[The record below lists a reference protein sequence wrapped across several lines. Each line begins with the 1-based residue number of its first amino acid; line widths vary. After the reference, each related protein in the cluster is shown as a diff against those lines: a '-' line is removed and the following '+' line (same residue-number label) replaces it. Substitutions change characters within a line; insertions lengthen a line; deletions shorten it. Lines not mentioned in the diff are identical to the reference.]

1 MKKYS
6 LRPVSGE
13 LFVGRQNILGDMIAE
28 LKDSES
34 SDGFCI
40 YGRRRIGK
48 TSLLRELER
57 RLKENE
63 ELVIVYFS
71 FWDIIPLS
79 TRAFVEDISDAI
91 LDAYQKKGLLRI
103 EQGIKRALRRVKKVF
118 ARNIQNAEFRIKLD
132 RVELF
137 LNLKESEKPDYSF
150 LFREVFYLAE
160 EIADRTGT
168 KCIIML
174 DEFPEILKLENG
186 YQMVRVLRTAHENFK
201 HVGIVISGSIRK
213 TLAQVALSHVSPF
226 YRQLILKKISP
237 LSVEEV
243 QSFLVKYASIK
254 DREIA
259 ERLTEIT
266 GGVPFYLQ
274 SLGRISGFSD
284 LDYSVEEFLEEEG
297 NIIFQEEFTKLNEIE
312 KRIVSAMGKGK
323 ARLVDIARDAELSSS
338 TVSTYLP
345 TLMAKEIVKKM
356 ERGRYSL
363 TDTMFALWLKR
374 RVEGRSFSEEVFEAL
389 ETPKSLKEI
398 YDLFPDRS
406 KSSVRGTIYK
416 LLYKG
421 RIKKVGRWRYRA
433 I

>member
-13 LFVGRQNILGDMIAE
+13 LFVGRQNILDDMFAE

-34 SDGFCI
+34 SNGFCI
-40 YGRRRIGK
+40 YGKRRIGK

-71 FWDIIPLS
+71 FWDISPLS

-103 EQGIKRALRRVKKVF
+103 EQGIKRAFNRVKKVF
-118 ARNIQNAEFRIKLD
+118 ARNIKNAEFKIKLD

-137 LNLKESEKPDYSF
+137 LSLKESEKPDYSF

-213 TLAQVALSHVSPF
+213 TLVQVAISYASPF

-243 QSFLVKYASIK
+243 QKFLVKYANIEDIGMAK
-254 DREIA
+254 V
-259 ERLTEIT
+259 LTEIT

-284 LDYSVEEFLEEEG
+284 LDYSVEEFIEEEG
-297 NIIFQEEFTKLNEIE
+297 NIIFQEEFTKLSEIE
-312 KRIVSAMGKGK
+312 KRIVSAMAKGK
-323 ARLVDIARDAELSSS
+323 KRLVDIAKDAELSSS

-345 TLMAKEIVKKM
+345 TLIAKEIVRKI

-363 TDTMFALWLKR
+363 TDTMFTLWLKR
-374 RVEGRSFSEEVFEAL
+374 KIEGRV
-389 ETPKSLKEI
+389 
-398 YDLFPDRS
+398 
-406 KSSVRGTIYK
+406 SS
-416 LLYKG
+416 
-421 RIKKVGRWRYRA
+421 
-433 I
+433 